1 MRQRAPDCAAGG
13 RFVDVS
19 HLLGERSCVPD
30 ASASSCAKSNSL
42 RAPASG
48 FRGVRGIACASRR
61 EYGIVDPK
69 RSFSHA
75 ASRAGCRGST
85 ALQRS
90 TALYSLYSPLQLQL
104 YTASTIE
111 YTQYS
116 TLHPASAESG
126 QGMPHAGRVDQ
137 LNSHSQLCLRPSL
150 HSQFTRAAS
159 PAQVSGR
166 PAPCSDYIHR
176 TPNARPRSHMCWLR
190 ARGLRLTL
198 CRLPRCPTRRRR
210 RPART
215 PCRTAAASSSSR

>member
-90 TALYSLYSPLQLQL
+90 TALYSLYSPLTATAVYSLYNRIYTIQHSTPRLCRVRSGHAACGSSRSTEQSLPVVPSPLAALAVHARGVARSGVRSPGALQRL
-104 YTASTIE
+104 YT
-111 YTQYS
+111 
-116 TLHPASAESG
+116 
-126 QGMPHAGRVDQ
+126 PHAQ
-137 LNSHSQLCLRPSL
+137 CTPKKSHVL
-150 HSQFTRAAS
+150 
-159 PAQVSGR
+159 
-166 PAPCSDYIHR
+166 APCSWP
-176 TPNARPRSHMCWLR
+176 TPHVV
-190 ARGLRLTL
+190 
-198 CRLPRCPTRRRR
+198 
-210 RPART
+210 
-215 PCRTAAASSSSR
+215 SSSAVPHSSSASTGSHALPDGCCVQ